1 MKNSK
6 LVIPSA
12 SEGPGIRSLQTGRT
26 LGNQRFE
33 REILRFAQDDNQQPA
48 IGCSRNL
55 PWRS

>member
-1 MKNSK
+1 MKTPK

-12 SEGPGIRSLQTGRT
+12 SEGPRIRWLQTRST
-26 LGNQRFE
+26 LRNRRFE

-48 IGCSRNL
+48 VDCSRNL